1 MNINKSKSLTLIR
14 FLNVLLIFCLLR
26 VGLVMTAGFSIFSL
40 VLVVLV
46 GGGLIAVCM
55 LLDRSY
61 AGAFFR
67 LNTVALI
74 LNIFLIFIVRF
85 IVTNP
90 EHLSTASNYIN
101 QLAFLLLLWGFY
113 LYISRLN
120 VKRQRMFVR
129 FYLLLI
135 TVSALYTFYVAV
147 NGSPRIIRNT
157 ASGVYDSSFPFVYG
171 GYDFIYALVLIYVI
185 LLTTLSR
192 AGGRMTT
199 AVKAAVICILVIS
212 VITVIISGYSTAFML
227 ILVFTVWSLMKR
239 PATKVGLLVV
249 LAVLIFGVPHLLVD
263 FIKGL
268 PFMPKITSSRVSDLI
283 LSISGQ
289 GTVEYFSD
297 EGQRW
302 DRLLWSIEVFLENPI
317 LGGFLG
323 KTSLPFGY
331 HSEWIEQLARYGLIT
346 AISNLAFWVS
356 TYCRMRD
363 QARGSNV
370 TYHCIRNVFFVYLVL
385 GFLNPISMVVTSAPM
400 FVLCPFIECLLI
412 DEKEN

>member
-1 MNINKSKSLTLIR
+1 MNRNGSKSLTLIGL
-14 FLNVLLIFCLLR
+14 LNVLLMFCLLR
-26 VGLVMTAGFSIFSL
+26 IGLVMTAGFSAFSL
-40 VLVVLV
+40 VLIVLV
-46 GGGLIAVCM
+46 GGGLIAVYM
-55 LLDRSY
+55 LLDSSY

-74 LNIFLIFIVRF
+74 LNIFLIFIVRLA
-85 IVTNP
+85 VTNP
-90 EHLSTASNYIN
+90 EHLTTASNYIN
-101 QLAFLLLLWGFY
+101 QLIILLLLWGFY
-113 LYISRLN
+113 LYISRMN
-120 VKRQRMFVR
+120 VRRQRMFVR

-135 TVSALYTFYVAV
+135 TVSALYTFYVAI
-147 NGSPRIIRNT
+147 NGSTNIIRDT
-157 ASGVYDSSFPFVYG
+157 ASGVYDPSFPFVYG

-185 LLTTLSR
+185 LLTTISR

-212 VITVIISGYSTAFML
+212 AITVIISGYSTAFVL
-227 ILVFTVWSLMKR
+227 ILVFTIWNLTKR
-239 PATKVGLLVV
+239 TVTKVCSLII
-249 LAVLIFGVPHLLVD
+249 LAVLLFGAPHLVVD
-263 FIKGL
+263 FINGI
-268 PFMPKITSSRVSDLI
+268 PFMPKLTSSRIGELI

-302 DRLLWSIEVFLENPI
+302 DRLMWSIEVFLENPI

-323 KTSLPFGY
+323 QTGLPFGY

-346 AISNLAFWVS
+346 AISNLAFWVG
-356 TYCRMRD
+356 TYRRMSD
-363 QARGSNV
+363 QARESNV
-370 TYHCIRNVFFVYLVL
+370 TYHCIRNAFFVYLIL

-400 FVLCPFIECLLI
+400 FILCPFVECLLN

>member
-1 MNINKSKSLTLIR
+1 MNINKSKSLTLIGL
-14 FLNVLLIFCLLR
+14 LNVLLMFCLLR

-212 VITVIISGYSTAFML
+212 AITVIISGYATAFML
-227 ILVFTVWSLMKR
+227 ILVFTVWSLVKR

-263 FIKGL
+263 FIKDI
-268 PFMPKITSSRVSDLI
+268 PFIPEITSSRVSDLI
-283 LSISGQ
+283 LSFSGEA
-289 GTVEYFSD
+289 TVEYISE
-297 EGQRW
+297 EGQRL
-302 DRLLWSIEVFLENPI
+302 DIMGWSLEAFAANPLFGVI
-317 LGGFLG
+317 GSASTNRIGGH
-323 KTSLPFGY
+323 T
-331 HSEWIEQLARYGLIT
+331 EWIDQMARYGL
-346 AISNLAFWVS
+346 LAMICNTVFWMS
-356 TYCRMRD
+356 TYIKMERNSR
-363 QARGSNV
+363 ARAATNK
-370 TYHCIRNVFFVYLVL
+370 CIKNAFIMFWIL
-385 GFLNPISMVVTSAPM
+385 GFLNPISMVVTAAPLFILGP
-400 FVLCPFIECLLI
+400 FVGSLLI
-412 DEKEN
+412 RNNDE